1 MNPIFI
7 AFIIVD
13 ILLFVGVAVSVL
25 LNKKNSAD
33 AEYIY
38 LKSSNE
44 VNTCDCACCDCEKE
58 VVEEEKQENKE
69 EVAKQDEE
77 SVVEEVKE
85 EVLAEDSVEEVI
97 ENNDEETEAE
107 EAEEV
112 NEEVEEDETDDV
124 EENVATTLNIPKD
137 SKPIVPFYTKILNAD
152 DKIKLFYN
160 EIRNQ
165 FKSYRGIN
173 ARVSKKAD
181 SFRKGRELIA
191 KITYTGKTMK
201 VYLKLNPADYNVNT
215 YHHKDVS
222 DKKSYAEIPLLMRVR
237 SDRSYKYTIAL
248 INEMMAKNEVEPKKR
263 YVDVD
268 FIEYLK
274 SFEGL
279 Q

>member
-7 AFIIVD
+7 AFIVVD
-13 ILLFVGVAVSVL
+13 ILLFVGIAVSVL
-25 LNKKNSAD
+25 LNKKNSVD

-38 LKSSNE
+38 LKSSKE
-44 VNTCDCACCDCEKE
+44 VETCSCDCCDSKNESA
-58 VVEEEKQENKE
+58 KE
-69 EVAKQDEE
+69 ETT
-77 SVVEEVKE
+77 EEVKE
-85 EVLAEDSVEEVI
+85 EPIEEKVEETSDEAIEDS
-97 ENNDEETEAE
+97 ETEE
-107 EAEEV
+107 DED
-112 NEEVEEDETDDV
+112 EEVEESESDEEDS
-124 EENVATTLNIPKD
+124 VATTLNIPKD
-137 SKPIVPFYTKILNAD
+137 SKPAVPFYTKILNAD

-201 VYLKLNPADYNVNT
+201 VFLKLNPADYNVNT

-274 SFEGL
+274 SLEGL

>member
-7 AFIIVD
+7 AFIVVD
-13 ILLFVGVAVSVL
+13 ILLFIGIAVSVL
-25 LNKKNSAD
+25 LNKKNAVD

-38 LKSSNE
+38 LKSSKE
-44 VNTCDCACCDCEKE
+44 VETCSCECCDCDKE
-58 VVEEEKQENKE
+58 VKKETVKE
-69 EVAKQDEE
+69 EIAEE
-77 SVVEEVKE
+77 HIEEVKE
-85 EVLAEDSVEEVI
+85 DLTEEADDDLDTIEDGDDNES
-97 ENNDEETEAE
+97 DEE
-107 EAEEV
+107 
-112 NEEVEEDETDDV
+112 DV
-124 EENVATTLNIPKD
+124 ESSLSVTKD
-137 SKPIVPFYTKILNAD
+137 SKPVVPFYTKILNAD

-191 KITYTGKTMK
+191 KITYTGKTMR
-201 VYLKLNPADYNVNT
+201 VYLKLNPTDYNVNT

-237 SDRSYKYTIAL
+237 SDRSYKYTITL
-248 INEMMAKNEVEPKKR
+248 INEMMSKIDVEPKKR
-263 YVDVD
+263 YIDVD